1 MRTALLEVSE
11 ISLNRNMASAT
22 EKSFTRITC
31 ALDIVGIVGHG
42 RFKGFHEVSIIKH
55 QIGLYDTITVEDSD
69 TTRICC
75 SHPVVPLDNTNICWK
90 ALDVVKN
97 AFHIDKNALISIE
110 KNIPVLGGLAG
121 GSANGASTLKLLNT
135 LWNLDLSTKELIELG
150 RSVGM
155 DVPYY
160 FLGNTAFDSESTGIL
175 EPIQTALCFDFVLVI
190 PDFGVSTKE
199 AYKNIDYSL
208 IAGNIEKTDTMKK
221 AFQANNRDEV
231 ISSMHNDFELSVFKQ
246 YPQLKMIK
254 NKLLDL
260 GCLNAVMSGS
270 GSTLIGFLDKTADKE
285 KIKGQIEY
293 DTLFVSS
300 KPLVDRRV
308 FL

>member
-1 MRTALLEVSE
+1 
-11 ISLNRNMASAT
+11 
-22 EKSFTRITC
+22 
-31 ALDIVGIVGHG
+31 
-42 RFKGFHEVSIIKH
+42 
-55 QIGLYDTITVEDSD
+55 
-69 TTRICC
+69 
-75 SHPVVPLDNTNICWK
+75 
-90 ALDVVKN
+90 
-97 AFHIDKNALISIE
+97 
-110 KNIPVLGGLAG
+110 
-121 GSANGASTLKLLNT
+121 
-135 LWNLDLSTKELIELG
+135 
-150 RSVGM
+150 M

-208 IAGNIEKTDTMKK
+208 IAENIEKTDTMKK